1 MGLVHPSPPAR
12 PYLRRVDLGL
22 TRILPII
29 NICHMKLSEG
39 VEWALHCTWMM
50 AGASSP
56 EPLSTRRLAEF
67 YDLPAPYLAK
77 VLNSLVRAG
86 VLTATSG
93 PRGGFRLARPASEIT
108 AADVV
113 EAVEGR
119 GQLFSCTE
127 IRQRGPL
134 PLTRAACRIPCG
146 ISRLMDRAERAWRA
160 ELASTTLEELVG
172 TSGVGATERVS
183 RWLGSPQQKQA

>member
-1 MGLVHPSPPAR
+1 
-12 PYLRRVDLGL
+12 
-22 TRILPII
+22 
-29 NICHMKLSEG
+29 MKLSEG
-39 VEWALHCTWMM
+39 VEWALHCTWLL
-50 AGASSP
+50 AAAPSA
-56 EPLSTRRLAEF
+56 EPLSTRRFAEF

-93 PRGGFRLARPASEIT
+93 PSGGFRLARPATEIT
-108 AADVV
+108 ASDVL

-134 PLTRAACRIPCG
+134 PLTGAACRTPCG
-146 ISRLMDRAERAWRA
+146 ISRLMSRAERAWRA
-160 ELASTTLEELVG
+160 ELAATTIADLVE
-172 TSGVGATERVS
+172 TSGVGAPQRLS
-183 RWLGSPQQKQA
+183 KWLETTN

>member
-1 MGLVHPSPPAR
+1 MR
-12 PYLRRVDLGL
+12 
-22 TRILPII
+22 
-29 NICHMKLSEG
+29 LSER
-39 VEWALHCTWMM
+39 VEWALHCTWML
-50 AGASSP
+50 AAAPSA

-86 VLTATSG
+86 VLTAISG

-108 AADVV
+108 AAEVL

-134 PLTRAACRIPCG
+134 PLTRAACRTPCG
-146 ISRLMDRAERAWRA
+146 ISRLMDRAERAWRT
-160 ELASTTLEELVG
+160 ELAATTIADLVG
-172 TSGVGATERVS
+172 ASGVGAPERLS
-183 RWLGSPQQKQA
+183 RWLETPKRNEA